1 MEVEAKLEATQPSV
15 LDAIAR
21 RKRLGP
27 YEVRSVGM
35 RDLETVYLDTARANL
50 LRRGIALRLRRAKG
64 TIELTLKLPGEV
76 SRGVHR
82 RPETTWRLRRM
93 PALPYRPRGPLARQ
107 LRRWTAGRPLLPTVG
122 TRVRRHA
129 LLVRHPGG
137 SSPVAELDIDR
148 VEFFRPGEPDASSRA
163 DARFYEV
170 EVELLGGDEGDL
182 RTLVRA
188 LRERYP
194 LRGTRKSKLERALR
208 WANRVGSTATTTE
221 PRPKG
226 ANRVGSTA
234 TTTEPRPKG
243 ARARGA
249 QSSRGSGR

>member
-1 MEVEAKLEATQPSV
+1 MEVEAKLEAPQPAV

-27 YEVRSVGM
+27 YEIRSVGT

-50 LRRGIALRLRRAKG
+50 LSRGIALRLRRAKD
-64 TIELTLKLPGEV
+64 TFELTLKLPGEV

-93 PALPYRPRGPLARQ
+93 PSLPFRPSGRLGRELS
-107 LRRWTAGRPLLPTVG
+107 RWTAGGPLLPTVG

-129 LLVRHPGG
+129 LFVRHPGG
-137 SSPVAELDIDR
+137 GAPVAEVDLDR
-148 VEFFRPGEPDASSRA
+148 VEFFRPGEPNASRRA

-182 RTLVRA
+182 RKLVRA

-208 WANRVGSTATTTE
+208 WASMVEPTATTT
-221 PRPKG
+221 K
-226 ANRVGSTA
+226 
-234 TTTEPRPKG
+234 PRPKG
-243 ARARGA
+243 ARARAEGRARSVA
-249 QSSRGSGR
+249 QSRPGSGR